1 MIIAYRFGELSVL
14 QPMLSLNYI
23 LSIFLA
29 VVILKEEITILKVI
43 GVFVIITGVIMI
55 AGGDDWLLI
64 YYLILIIMTLI
75 GAIASLYLKKAS
87 NSEGMFNI
95 IKNINL
101 YIGGILYLISAI
113 LNIYILKFLDYSIV
127 LPLTS
132 VTYIWTM
139 ILSYFKLNEKINKK
153 KIIGVILIIIGAI
166 LVSIK

>member
-1 MIIAYRFGELSVL
+1 
-14 QPMLSLNYI
+14 
-23 LSIFLA
+23 
-29 VVILKEEITILKVI
+29 
-43 GVFVIITGVIMI
+43 MI
-55 AGGDDWLLI
+55 ARGDDWLLM

-87 NSEGMFNI
+87 NLEGMLNI

>member
-1 MIIAYRFGELSVL
+1 M
-14 QPMLSLNYI
+14 
-23 LSIFLA
+23 
-29 VVILKEEITILKVI
+29 
-43 GVFVIITGVIMI
+43 
-55 AGGDDWLLI
+55 LI

-87 NSEGMFNI
+87 NSDGMLNI

>member
-1 MIIAYRFGELSVL
+1 
-14 QPMLSLNYI
+14 ML
-23 LSIFLA
+23 
-29 VVILKEEITILKVI
+29 
-43 GVFVIITGVIMI
+43 M
-55 AGGDDWLLI
+55 

-87 NSEGMFNI
+87 NSDGMLNA

-101 YIGGILYLISAI
+101 YTGGMLYLIAAV

-139 ILSYFKLNEKINKK
+139 ILSHFKLNEKISKT